1 MLWAFRNN
9 FESDD
14 LNRECR
20 KIFVV
25 KYVLDLTAVNEHSSA
40 PASEPHSRRAWG
52 SGSNRG
58 RLMFYHSLGT
68 GGVLTLIHAHAPFL
82 ELTSIFVKLT
92 LI

>member
-40 PASEPHSRRAWG
+40 PASEPHPRRAWG
-52 SGSNRG
+52 SGSNRERWKCQVRHFKYPLNYTG
-58 RLMFYHSLGT
+58 ERLL
-68 GGVLTLIHAHAPFL
+68 LR
-82 ELTSIFVKLT
+82 
-92 LI
+92 